1 MLSLSIA
8 ASASAP
14 PTRSTTTSHCID
26 GVGVAER
33 VEVTDAVAVVVI
45 VPETVAV
52 RESVPVGT
60 SDREMVCVRADV
72 ADAE

>member
-1 MLSLSIA
+1 
-8 ASASAP
+8 
-14 PTRSTTTSHCID
+14 
-26 GVGVAER
+26 

-52 RESVPVGT
+52 RESVPVGA